1 MAMAAAACTGAVGAH
16 GQPAASGKGGAHRY
30 VRDLE
35 TAYDV
40 DVFVAGGVPSGV
52 AAAVTAARCGA
63 KVFLAESA
71 GGRGCGTKTR
81 IYIFCADAIE

>member
-1 MAMAAAACTGAVGAH
+1 MRRREFIAMAAAACTGAVGAH

-40 DVFVAGGVPSGV
+40 DVFVAGGVPWASPHW
-52 AAAVTAARCGA
+52 
-63 KVFLAESA
+63 KVHV
-71 GGRGCGTKTR
+71 
-81 IYIFCADAIE
+81 D